1 MCRLI
6 YNQRDA
12 DRRYGLR
19 SSAATGCGWVA
30 TYNALLLLGRD
41 TDLEA
46 LVRYFQWQVPGI
58 SGNFG
63 TPFFGPALC
72 FSKWGFPVKAVA
84 DRKKFDAEAAEADV
98 CILFYR
104 WRQGLRLGAHFVALH
119 KTDMGFVGYNTFKN
133 STGPDFYGPSL
144 DGFLKRH
151 GYFGCLLW
159 TIKVK

>member
-72 FSKWGFPVKAVA
+72 FSKWGFPVKAV
-84 DRKKFDAEAAEADV
+84 

-133 STGPDFYGPSL
+133 SVGPDFYGLSL